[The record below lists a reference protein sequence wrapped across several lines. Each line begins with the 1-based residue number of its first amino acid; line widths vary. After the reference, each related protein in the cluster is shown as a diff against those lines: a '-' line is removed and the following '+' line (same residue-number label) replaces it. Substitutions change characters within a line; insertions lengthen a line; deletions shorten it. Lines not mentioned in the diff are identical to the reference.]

1 MVIQQI
7 FNNTPPSLSLAA
19 LRRRQVLGVA
29 ASVAAAGA
37 FYLIYSFSG
46 PVREQRPTS
55 GATETTTMTP
65 YHTTQNTATDTSLTT
80 PATTVVQQP
89 HHTTQVTA
97 KETSTTTAATTGIQ
111 PRWLVEEPLP
121 MALTEVAMVSDG
133 KSLFL
138 AGGLTAEGNASS
150 HFFSYN
156 VELKKWRELAP
167 MPAPLHHVG
176 LVYLNNRVYLLG
188 GYDNR
193 WNAQRKAY
201 AYRVNRD
208 VWEELSPLPVARAA
222 LTAQA
227 VKDVLYA
234 VGGAR
239 GNMPLNINEAYDPT
253 SNEWKPMAP
262 MSIAREH
269 LTSGAVEGK
278 MYAIGGRVVS
288 ANTMTNLNV
297 VEEYDVEKNV
307 WRFRKPMPTARSG
320 LAAAVV
326 GGLIYVC
333 GGESQVKTFGEVEA
347 YDPVSDTWLKVAE
360 MVTPRHGLGVA
371 AAGDKIFT
379 VAGGPRPGLYVSDVN
394 EALAL
399 G

>member
-1 MVIQQI
+1 M
-7 FNNTPPSLSLAA
+7 A

-37 FYLIYSFSG
+37 LYLMYSLPG
-46 PVREQRPTS
+46 PVREQRPTT
-55 GATETTTMTP
+55 GTTIATTQDTAIEISPTMT
-65 YHTTQNTATDTSLTT
+65 
-80 PATTVVQQP
+80 ATTVVQQP
-89 HHTTQVTA
+89 HHTTQVTE
-97 KETSTTTAATTGIQ
+97 KETSKTTGIK

-138 AGGLTAEGNASS
+138 GGGLTAEGNASS
-150 HFFSYN
+150 HFFTYN

-167 MPAPLHHVG
+167 MPAALHHVG

-188 GYDNR
+188 GYDDR

-208 VWEELSPLPVARAA
+208 VWEELSPMHVARGA

-227 VKDVLYA
+227 VKDVLYV

-239 GNMPLNINEAYDPT
+239 DNLPLNINEAYDPA

-262 MSIAREH
+262 MSVAREH
-269 LTSGAVEGK
+269 LTSAAVDGK
-278 MYAIGGRVVS
+278 IYAIGGRVVS
-288 ANTMTNLNV
+288 ANTMTNLDV
-297 VEEYDVEKNV
+297 VEEYNVEKNV

-360 MVTPRHGLGVA
+360 LMTPRHGLGVA
-371 AAGDKIFT
+371 AAGDKIYT

-394 EALAL
+394 EVLVL